1 MKNKNKYLL
10 FALPSFIL
18 IFAIMLFPVGYAVVY
33 SFTDYRLGKEAG
45 FTGLE
50 NYISVLQDSEF
61 ISALI
66 FTIILTV
73 TAVLCQFVFGMIIAL
88 LLDNIHHFKKP
99 ISIMIYIPY
108 FITAAAMGVIF
119 QVDVHV
125 KLGNCRPAVWSCRN
139 KYSSLARFS
148 GMGKDRGYYRRSIS
162 EYTVCCDHSICG
174 TAVYAV

>member
-66 FTIILTV
+66 FTIILTSDSGSM
-73 TAVLCQFVFGMIIAL
+73 CQFV
-88 LLDNIHHFKKP
+88 
-99 ISIMIYIPY
+99 
-108 FITAAAMGVIF
+108 
-119 QVDVHV
+119 
-125 KLGNCRPAVWSCRN
+125 
-139 KYSSLARFS
+139 YS
-148 GMGKDRGYYRRSIS
+148 
-162 EYTVCCDHSICG
+162 E
-174 TAVYAV
+174 

>member
-45 FTGLE
+45 FIGLE

-88 LLDNIHHFKKP
+88 LLDNIHHFKK
-99 ISIMIYIPY
+99 IWSIYRLPGNILEDL
-108 FITAAAMGVIF
+108 VI
-119 QVDVHV
+119 VG
-125 KLGNCRPAVWSCRN
+125 LSAGNAVGIQLFN
-139 KYSSLARFS
+139 GAYQHGF
-148 GMGKDRGYYRRSIS
+148 
-162 EYTVCCDHSICG
+162 
-174 TAVYAV
+174 